1 MKTYIKEI
9 KKLQTEYKK
18 LYNEYNPK
26 ELTEKSKSLIP
37 PDPND
42 DIDKLDNRYNKLSDK
57 MKNLNTEIKLYYIK
71 EINKFKQEYENLY
84 REKHKKPIPESLYFI
99 KTISDENNDIT
110 TLDKRFERLK
120 TEILLLNPK
129 YIFSE

>member
-1 MKTYIKEI
+1 MSLQLHEVLKNGYSKHKKTNI
-9 KKLQTEYKK
+9 
-18 LYNEYNPK
+18 NGF
-26 ELTEKSKSLIP
+26 
-37 PDPND
+37 
-42 DIDKLDNRYNKLSDK
+42 KLDNRYNKLSDK